1 MAGPQYFQIT
11 DGVLAFELVNTADV
25 GYDDTWKAPGGATI
39 DTVVLA
45 DYAADAVTSSWSCQV
60 TSGVLTPSAVTND
73 QTIAATWCAPQQ
85 VTPSPGTSTWT
96 LDIEIFQQLAVD
108 TGLDAFLFAADAQE
122 LYFLLGLAGQV
133 TSPAPAINKPK
144 AIGRCIG
151 MPVAFGGAGREP
163 LTATFSLQL
172 KGVPDIAYG
181 SGAVVTAAGFT
192 PPPTSTTTTTSEAA

>member
-1 MAGPQYFQIT
+1 MPGPQYFQIT
-11 DGVLAFELVNTADV
+11 DGVLAFEVVDTAEV
-25 GYDDTWKAPGGATI
+25 GYTDDWKAPGGATI
-39 DTVVLA
+39 DAVLMS
-45 DYAADAVTSSWSCQV
+45 DYSADATTSSWSCQV

-73 QTIAATWCAPQQ
+73 QTVAATWCAPQT

-122 LYFLLGLAGQV
+122 LYFLIGLAGQV
-133 TSPAPAINKPK
+133 TTPTPAINKPK

-163 LTATFSLQL
+163 LTATFSLQV

-181 SGAVVTAAGFT
+181 SGAVVTAAGFR
-192 PPPTSTTTTTSEAA
+192 PPPSTTTETSEAA